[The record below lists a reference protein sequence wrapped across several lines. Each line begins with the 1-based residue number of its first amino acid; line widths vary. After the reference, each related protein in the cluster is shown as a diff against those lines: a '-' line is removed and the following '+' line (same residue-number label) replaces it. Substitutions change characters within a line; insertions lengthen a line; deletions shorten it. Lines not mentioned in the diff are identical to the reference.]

1 MAKKILPAFQIN
13 DIYLDEVAPDFPFG
27 NIKTDDDNLKIYLV
41 QYKILQKP
49 EGFSLRVVKN
59 S

>member
-27 NIKTDDDNLKIYLV
+27 NIKTDDDNLKNL
-41 QYKILQKP
+41 
-49 EGFSLRVVKN
+49 FSSIQNFAKTRRFFLLE
-59 S
+59 